1 VITLALDGRL
11 GELERLASE
20 VERFCREQGLDD
32 EVRFDLNLALEELFI
47 NALRH
52 GGCLGMEHAAEVRL
66 ALEDDGVGVEFQDR
80 GAAFDPASA
89 PAPDP
94 ARVGGLGLHLVRGI
108 MQEIEYERAGE
119 WNRIRMRRA
128 VKPI

>member
-1 VITLALDGRL
+1 VIKLALDGRL
-11 GELERLASE
+11 GELQRLANE

-66 ALEDDGVGVEFQDR
+66 ALEDYGVRVEFRDR

-89 PAPDP
+89 PPPDP
-94 ARVGGLGLHLVRGI
+94 ARPGGLGIHLVRSI
-108 MQEIEYERAGE
+108 MQELEYEREGE
-119 WNRIRMRRA
+119 WNRIGMRRM
-128 VKPI
+128 VKPT